1 MKKKTLKELSGRINA
16 LALVLY
22 NDSKHNVEL
31 EKYYA
36 ELFDIGNIFQVEL
49 DSWNADNGRAR
60 SLEKINAAREN
71 GKKGGRPRK
80 DKTEKLLV

>member
-1 MKKKTLKELSGRINA
+1 MKKKTLKELSERINE
-16 LALVLY
+16 LARTLY

-49 DSWNADNGRAR
+49 DAWNINNGRAR
-60 SLEKINAAREN
+60 SFEKIQAAREN
-71 GKKGGRPRK
+71 GKKGGRPK
-80 DKTEKLLV
+80 KNKTENISV